1 MTDALAYLQASR
13 DSDIASLQRLLHT
26 GQLIAALSE
35 LIHQLQRERGASN
48 IWICS
53 QGRLFSQERLAR
65 EGEVGEAIQ
74 RFTRALPPAAAHPG
88 DSRFCNLIAAALQA
102 LAALPGLR
110 TQMLAG
116 ERDQAQAMQ
125 AFNEVIRTL
134 LTLVFEA
141 ADTASHPD
149 ISRALIALF
158 SFMQGKELAGQERAT
173 GSAGFAAGRFSEE
186 QRQRMVALIAAQEQS
201 FATFSQFADA
211 DALARWRPLASA
223 SREVE
228 RLRRIACTLGQAEES
243 GTLRWFSLL
252 SARIDQMKTLEDHL
266 TATLMT
272 RCRQAIQTAQSE
284 AAQPVPAAD
293 QSFSLYIAGADWL
306 PEDQT
311 RLHSDGLAHQL
322 GRSVLSLVREQ
333 AQRLQRQADELA
345 TMRATLEERR
355 TIDQA
360 KAWLMQQHGYDEPAA
375 WQALRKSA
383 MNQNK
388 RIIDIAQAVLAVAAI
403 AQPPAQP

>member
-1 MTDALAYLQASR
+1 MTDALAYLKASR

-53 QGRLFSQERLAR
+53 QGRLFAQERQAR
-65 EGEVGEAIQ
+65 EQDVSAATQ
-74 RFTRALPPAAAHPG
+74 VFTQALPPAAAHAG

-102 LAALPGLR
+102 LAALPVLR
-110 TQMLAG
+110 RQILSG

-125 AFNEVIRTL
+125 VFNQVIRTL
-134 LTLVFEA
+134 LNLVFEA

-173 GSAGFAAGRFSEE
+173 GSAGFAAGRFSEA

-201 FATFSQFADA
+201 FATFNQFADA
-211 DALARWRPLASA
+211 DAQVRWHAFAPA

-228 RLRRIACTLGQAEES
+228 RLRRIACTHDEAEES

-252 SARIDQMKTLEDHL
+252 SARIDQMKTLEDRL
-266 TATLMT
+266 TATLMA
-272 RCRQAIQTAQSE
+272 RCQQAIREAQSQ
-284 AAQPVPAAD
+284 AAQPVPAVD
-293 QSFSLYIAGADWL
+293 NSFSLYIAGADWL
-306 PEDQT
+306 PGESAA
-311 RLHSDGLAHQL
+311 LHSDGLAHQL

-345 TMRATLEERR
+345 TMRASLDERR
-355 TIDQA
+355 VIEQA
-360 KAWLMQQHGYDEPAA
+360 KAWLMQQHKYDEQGA

-388 RIIDIAQAVLAVAAI
+388 RIIEIAQAVLAVAAI
-403 AQPPAQP
+403 PQPPAQT